1 MPQVLEGQEDACEEF
16 RAGLILLNMDLPE
29 FSNLS
34 GVRMDSLQNFFKGKS
49 KPSDLV
55 LALLRLMVSH
65 NIDPKVAYAINGPHG
80 VDLREIAKTRMPRE
94 KYDRTI
100 PLGVREEG

>member
-29 FSNLS
+29 FSEIS
-34 GVRMDSLQNFFKGKS
+34 GVRLDSLKNFYKGAS
-49 KPSDLV
+49 KPSDLA
-55 LALLRLMVSH
+55 LALLRLMVAY
-65 NIDPKVAYAINGPHG
+65 NIDPKVAGAINGPHG
-80 VDLREIAKTRMPRE
+80 VDLREIAKTRMSRE

-100 PLGVREEG
+100 PLPARDVG